1 MCYLI
6 GIGGS
11 ALLAAL
17 CAFFWVFKSNN
28 EESDSDV
35 DYRG

>member
-1 MCYLI
+1 MGYLI

-17 CAFFWVFKSNN
+17 CAFFLVYKSNN

-35 DYRG
+35 DYHG

>member
-1 MCYLI
+1 MGYLI
-6 GIGGS
+6 GIGCS

-28 EESDSDV
+28 KESNSDV